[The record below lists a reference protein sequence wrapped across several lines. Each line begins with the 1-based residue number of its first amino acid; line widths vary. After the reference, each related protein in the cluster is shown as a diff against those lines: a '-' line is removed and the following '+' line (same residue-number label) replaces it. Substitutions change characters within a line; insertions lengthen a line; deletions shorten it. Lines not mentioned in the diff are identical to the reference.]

1 MEYKDYYDLL
11 GISRTASAEEIK
23 RAYRKKARKYHP
35 DVSKERDAETRFKEV
50 QEAYEVLKDPEKRQA
65 YDHLGSNWKQGQEF
79 RPPPDWGQEFHFGH
93 GGPGAGMFSDFFESL
108 FGQGGF
114 DFGTRAGPGAARPGR
129 GRRGDDQTHRIELS
143 VEEAYRGVQRTL
155 QLQLVEPAGPG
166 PGARRGRT
174 LNVRIPA
181 GVTEG
186 QKIRLS
192 GQGSPGMAGGAA
204 GHLLLEVHI
213 RPHPLYKL
221 EGSDIVLTLPVAPWE
236 AALGGRIEVPTPGGQ
251 VAITIAP
258 GSQSGKR
265 HRLRGRGMPGKT
277 PGDLYAV
284 LNIVNPPVESEEAR
298 TLFERMARALPF
310 DPRGHL
316 K

>member
-1 MEYKDYYDLL
+1 
-11 GISRTASAEEIK
+11 
-23 RAYRKKARKYHP
+23 
-35 DVSKERDAETRFKEV
+35 
-50 QEAYEVLKDPEKRQA
+50 
-65 YDHLGSNWKQGQEF
+65 
-79 RPPPDWGQEFHFGH
+79 
-93 GGPGAGMFSDFFESL
+93 MFSDFFESL

-114 DFGTRAGPGAARPGR
+114 DFGTGPGAAGARAGR
-129 GRRGDDQTHRIELS
+129 GRRGEDQTHRIELS

-155 QLQLVEPAGPG
+155 QLQLVEPMGPG
-166 PGARRGRT
+166 HGTTRSRT

-192 GQGSPGMAGGAA
+192 GQGGPGIGGGAA
-204 GHLLLEVHI
+204 GNLLLEVHI
-213 RPHPLYKL
+213 RPHALYTL
-221 EGSDIVLTLPVAPWE
+221 DGSDIVVALPAAPWE
-236 AALGGRIEVPTPGGQ
+236 AALGGRVEVPTPGGQ

-284 LNIVNPPVESEEAR
+284 LNIVNPPVDTEEAKA
-298 TLFERMARALPF
+298 LFEQMARTIPF
-310 DPRGHL
+310 NPRAHL